1 MSAELKSLS
10 IYSLSEALSKITNKD
25 KSNKPGSTSPAKAPL
40 KGAITTIAER
50 TEGKESKGDDKPIRR
65 TVSFTNSVA
74 VFGGNDYDDDEE
86 DSQPN
91 TTPMKIKRTR
101 SSERFN
107 VKERRRSSVLS
118 NK

>member
-1 MSAELKSLS
+1 MKSLS
-10 IYSLSEALSKITNKD
+10 IYSLSDALSKITNKD
-25 KSNKPGSTSPAKAPL
+25 KDNKAVNASPSKAPL

-50 TEGKESKGDDKPIRR
+50 SEGNESKVGDKPIRR

-74 VFGGNDYDDDEE
+74 VFGEDDDDSA

-91 TTPMKIKRTR
+91 SSPKKIKRTR

-107 VKERRRSSVLS
+107 TKERRRSSVLS
-118 NK
+118 NR